1 MLRSDFRG
9 RRAWVDV
16 SALSGRLEGY
26 LLKAVGSR
34 KPESRPGRAFSWC
47 RRVNNERQHQSQ
59 KDCNIPHILYADSET
74 VTVDAVLVRLSCCVC
89 VDVLAIQEAGE
100 RTSMAKSADAV
111 GAGPAD
117 IEMS

>member
-1 MLRSDFRG
+1 MRNEF
-9 RRAWVDV
+9 
-16 SALSGRLEGY
+16 
-26 LLKAVGSR
+26 
-34 KPESRPGRAFSWC
+34 ESCDAS
-47 RRVNNERQHQSQ
+47 
-59 KDCNIPHILYADSET
+59 DCNIPHILYADSET